1 MSFNQNDYIKE
12 FNRNTYKM
20 YQFRVRK
27 DNKKLIRYLNNKE
40 ERNSY
45 ILSLIDKD
53 MHKKK
58 ILSLK
63 QIKDIIKPILNKYGI
78 NDIYLFGS
86 YARGEAD
93 QNSDIDIYCEKGKI
107 RTLFDQNSLE
117 EELEKA
123 LKKKVDIVFD
133 TSVMDSYFEQQ
144 LREDLIKLC

>member
-1 MSFNQNDYIKE
+1 M
-12 FNRNTYKM
+12 
-20 YQFRVRK
+20 
-27 DNKKLIRYLNNKE
+27 NNKE